1 MLLED
6 DELPDEL
13 EEPDEPD
20 ELEPDELLEEVFEG
34 VLLDLPCESKY
45 YVVPSIVLEVFT
57 MYSPFS

>member
-13 EEPDEPD
+13 EEPDEPDELD

-34 VLLDLPCESKY
+34 VLLDLPCESK
-45 YVVPSIVLEVFT
+45 
-57 MYSPFS
+57 

>member
-20 ELEPDELLEEVFEG
+20 ELEPDELLEKVFEG

>member
-13 EEPDEPD
+13 EEPD

-34 VLLDLPCESKY
+34 VLLDLPCESK
-45 YVVPSIVLEVFT
+45 
-57 MYSPFS
+57 